1 MNDIY
6 GMAPNAHATVAE
18 LRVLLAT
25 FGPHNSRYVWTLPSH
40 KVWRDSVLAHF
51 SHLGEIDQARLKSI
65 LSKAIENS
73 AFMDRSINCWPSAVC
88 WLKNALEY
96 WRMEQPP
103 CKPIYVSDVD
113 YDDLVFSQPGDAKFL
128 ISPYELS
135 TVSPADEEIGTRPE
149 DYWKVS
155 KWLCTISG
163 EVHFIDPYF
172 DPTTGT
178 KVRDVFVH
186 FLEQIALLRK
196 LEYVHFWVR
205 FDVGKD
211 SFGRRRDS
219 LDRRRVSA
227 ELRDIMKQ
235 ATHGVQRGLRLSFHW
250 VEDGASADRLHARYL
265 LTEKGGIK
273 FDQGFQR
280 IHPVGKKNMVS
291 PVGHELHL
299 QLFRKFS
306 RKENSFKVLETV
318 EVRA

>member
-73 AFMDRSINCWPSAVC
+73 AFMDRPINCWPSAVC

-96 WRMEQPP
+96 WRMEKPP
-103 CKPIYVSDVD
+103 CKPIYVSDAD
-113 YDDLVFSQPGDAKFL
+113 YDELVFSQPEDAKFL

-149 DYWKVS
+149 DYWKIS
-155 KWLCTISG
+155 KWLCAISG
-163 EVHFIDPYF
+163 EVHLIDPYF
-172 DPTTGT
+172 DPTTGSN
-178 KVRDVFVH
+178 VRDVFMH

-196 LEYVHFWVR
+196 PTYVHCWVR
-205 FDVGKD
+205 FDRRKD
-211 SFGRRRDS
+211 V
-219 LDRRRVSA
+219 LDRRSA
-227 ELRDIMKQ
+227 SSELRNLMRQ
-235 ATHGVQRGLRLSFHW
+235 ATQGVQRGLQLSFHW
-250 VEDGASADRLHARYL
+250 VEDHASADKLHARYM

-280 IHPVGKKNMVS
+280 VRPVGKKNMVS
-291 PVGHELHL
+291 PIGHDLHL

-306 RKENSFKVLETV
+306 RRENDFKVLETV